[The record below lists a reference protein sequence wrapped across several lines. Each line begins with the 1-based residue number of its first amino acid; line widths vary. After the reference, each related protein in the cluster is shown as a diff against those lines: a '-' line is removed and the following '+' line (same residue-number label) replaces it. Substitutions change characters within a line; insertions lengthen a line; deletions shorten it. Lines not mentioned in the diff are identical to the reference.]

1 MHPLTLVALLL
12 ALAAIIH
19 PASADRLV
27 LLLLLIAALWVIVPR
42 LCRGL
47 FLLGAGLT
55 GAIRNQRAML
65 LSLALIWGGWLAIG
79 LLAIR

>member
-55 GAIRNQRAML
+55 QRAML